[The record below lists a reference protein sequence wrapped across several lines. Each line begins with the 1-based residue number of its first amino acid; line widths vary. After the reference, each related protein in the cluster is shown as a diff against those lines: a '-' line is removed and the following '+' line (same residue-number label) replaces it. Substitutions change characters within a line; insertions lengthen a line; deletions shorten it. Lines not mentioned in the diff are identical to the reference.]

1 MTSTM
6 DTGSSPT
13 PLRRAAWFVV
23 GGYGIALCYRVGLL
37 HKLLPQRLTN
47 VMDDVVMRVKA
58 RTEPLGN
65 TQRYAAA
72 RSHLMRVYSL
82 STVGMMFMA
91 VGGAAFCVFPKIPI
105 VIPVALTIVPS
116 TLVLLLPRDMMLEAG
131 RMACLCTS
139 AVALGY
145 SFGPIGWV
153 AWDSLAIFATLLVST
168 MTGLCLPLF
177 LTRGMISYVLS
188 SQLLS
193 CALSLAAV
201 TTTPLLIS
209 THNNSNNSNIIII
222 SSTSAMTAGV
232 HGMDILRRTDVNVLL
247 TMQLISNWGINLL
260 HTLPTIAH
268 FVRWKK
274 SEEELQLS
282 VDPVKES
289 LCICGG
295 VAYVFWRTFRW
306 ACRRIIRPNNN
317 NNKENGDNVMKT
329 REVWRDPW
337 GYFTQNVL
345 RRKDAGGISASV
357 LLLLWYI
364 RAISAL
370 QRGETVATL
379 ESLRSVCAR
388 VSPVNLLV
396 TRM

>member
-1 MTSTM
+1 MTSTV
-6 DTGSSPT
+6 DVAHSLT
-13 PLRRAAWFVV
+13 PLRRAAWCVV
-23 GGYGIALCYRVGLL
+23 GGYGIALIYRVGLL
-37 HKLLPQRLTN
+37 QKLLPRRISTAVDN
-47 VMDDVVMRVKA
+47 VVSRVKA

-72 RSHLMRVYSL
+72 RKHLLRVYTL
-82 STVGMMFMA
+82 STMGMLFAA

-105 VIPVALTIVPS
+105 VIPVALTVVPS
-116 TLVLLLPRDMMLEAG
+116 TLVLLLPRDMMIEAG
-131 RMACLCTS
+131 RVACLFTS
-139 AVALGY
+139 ALALGY

-153 AWDSLAIFATLLVST
+153 AWDSLAIFTTLLAST

-201 TTTPLLIS
+201 TTAPLLIPH
-209 THNNSNNSNIIII
+209 TNNNNNINNL
-222 SSTSAMTAGV
+222 TSGIQPGV
-232 HGMDILRRTDVNVLL
+232 NGMDILRRTDVNVLL

-260 HTLPTIAH
+260 HTLPTIVH
-268 FVRWKK
+268 FVRWKE
-274 SEEELQLS
+274 SEEQLPLS

-295 VAYVFWRTFRW
+295 VAYVFWRSFRW
-306 ACRRIIRPNNN
+306 VCRRIIRPRN
-317 NNKENGDNVMKT
+317 ESTDVGMMKPQ
-329 REVWRDPW
+329 ELSRDPW
-337 GYFTQNVL
+337 GYLNHNVL
-345 RRKDAGGISASV
+345 RRQTTGGVGASL
-357 LLLLWYI
+357 LLLLWYV
-364 RAISAL
+364 RSVSAL

-388 VSPVNLLV
+388 ISPVNLLV
-396 TRM
+396 ARM